1 MQGACATVRFFI
13 SARQGNCVLHDEFDL
28 PGVLSVA
35 LRYHGDQTNIGGR
48 GMAEIK
54 EQSQVQGQGELM
66 ERRQNAALE
75 LLNSIREELESKNLS
90 ELAED
95 VEGVIEILTGQL
107 DSEL

>member
-1 MQGACATVRFFI
+1 
-13 SARQGNCVLHDEFDL
+13 
-28 PGVLSVA
+28 
-35 LRYHGDQTNIGGR
+35 
-48 GMAEIK
+48 MAEIK
-54 EQSQVQGQGELM
+54 EQSQGQGQGELM